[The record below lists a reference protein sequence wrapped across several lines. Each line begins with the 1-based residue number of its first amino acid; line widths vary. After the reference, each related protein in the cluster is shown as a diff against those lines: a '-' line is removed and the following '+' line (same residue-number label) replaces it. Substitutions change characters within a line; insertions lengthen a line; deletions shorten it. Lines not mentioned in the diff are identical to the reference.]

1 MCVEVYAYVSKS
13 IRVCAYKNPYIHT
26 YAYTRLFISIYE
38 LAYSLS
44 VASGFRMCSKKL
56 ILVHRISAESTNE
69 FATKKPVC
77 EQRSEYAP
85 TQDVS
90 FMACT
95 INKQVFLRNFSFIIH
110 THNINSILVVLRYVF
125 FRLGSHSHAN

>member
-1 MCVEVYAYVSKS
+1 MRIKIRTFTHTHIHVCSLVFMSWLTVFLLRAALECVQ
-13 IRVCAYKNPYIHT
+13 KN
-26 YAYTRLFISIYE
+26 
-38 LAYSLS
+38 
-44 VASGFRMCSKKL
+44 L

-77 EQRSEYAP
+77 EQRSEYAT

-110 THNINSILVVLRYVF
+110 THNINSILVVLRYPSTCCSDSGLTRMQIKTF
-125 FRLGSHSHAN
+125 